1 MVIIFGPAGS
11 GKSLQGQILSA
22 RLGWRWLSAGQL
34 LRDLKDHEIS
44 KVQHSG
50 ALVDSDIVNKLIAK
64 AIKKSREDTGQVILD
79 GYPREIS
86 QAEWLVEQGYPIS
99 LAVVLDVPKTELL
112 KRLYIRGRADD
123 LSREAIEER
132 LGVFDRDFRTIRQ
145 ILTDSQIPVVDVN
158 GVGTVGEVHD
168 RIIEEFEK
176 CNII

>member
-1 MVIIFGPAGS
+1 MIIIFGPAGS

-34 LRDLKDHEIS
+34 LRDLKNHEIA

-50 ALVDSDIVNKLIAK
+50 ALVDSDIVNELIAK
-64 AIKKSREDTGQVILD
+64 AIEKSRAETGHVILD

-86 QAEWLVEQGYPIS
+86 QAEWLISRGYTIN
-99 LAVVLDVPKTELL
+99 LAVVLNVPKEESL
-112 KRLYIRGRADD
+112 KRLHIRGRADD
-123 LSREAIEER
+123 LSKEAIEER
-132 LGVFDRDFRTIRQ
+132 LNIFERDFRTIRQ
-145 ILTDSQIPVVDVN
+145 ILIDNSVPIADVN

-176 CNII
+176 CKII